1 MANPVLATPKLRFQT
16 ACDVKGSLKTNIRAY
31 AAVSQQN
38 AAAMPNADRLKG
50 SLKAQLRRNQNGK
63 MRFRL
68 PFPIRSRAQ

>member
-16 ACDVKGSLKTNIRAY
+16 ACDVKGSLKANIRAY

-50 SLKAQLRRNQNGK
+50 SLKRW
-63 MRFRL
+63 
-68 PFPIRSRAQ
+68 